1 MIALPQWYMCY
12 YSCYHIVESINSFP
26 KTSFLHSKKKKK
38 SQEELFVSLS
48 TSIDDDDNKKAKKK
62 KKSVKQMSKKVW
74 GGSARLNS
82 KSKCMVDLTE
92 R

>member
-1 MIALPQWYMCY
+1 MAW
-12 YSCYHIVESINSFP
+12 
-26 KTSFLHSKKKKK
+26 
-38 SQEELFVSLS
+38 EELFVGLS
-48 TSIDDDDNKKAKKK
+48 SSIDDDDDDDNKSK